1 MNVNRVF
8 SGCEEASKILNKWIC
23 SATNDVKVTLPNE
36 EQAKLILKNF
46 KLTTNSILGTIVN
59 YTGGIFIKSGIIRIL
74 GSGSKN
80 FKRDLYTWNMNT
92 KKIDKALIVAD
103 DIFGGIFAINGG
115 KFNGDL
121 GTVYY
126 FAPDTLEWEDLNLR
140 YSEFIYWTFSGDVKK
155 FYEEF
160 LWNNWEEE
168 FSNID
173 DDKGISIYPFLWADG
188 PDIRYRSKKIVDI
201 QELY

>member
-1 MNVNRVF
+1 MNINGMF
-8 SGCEEASKILNKWIC
+8 NSNEESVKILNKWIC
-23 SATNDVKVTLPNE
+23 GAVNDIKVTLPNE
-36 EQAKLILKNF
+36 EKAKLILKNF
-46 KLTTNSILGTIVN
+46 QLTTNSILGAIVN
-59 YTGGIFIKSGIIRIL
+59 YTGGIFVRGSIIRIL

-80 FKRDLYTWNMNT
+80 FKRDLYTWNMNK

-103 DIFGGIFAINGG
+103 DIFGGIFVINGG

-121 GTVYY
+121 GNVYY
-126 FAPDTLEWEDLNLR
+126 FAPDTLEWEDLDLK
-140 YSEFIYWTFSGDVKK
+140 YSEFIYWAFSGDVKK

-160 LWNNWEEE
+160 LWDNWEEE

-173 DDKGISIYPFLWADG
+173 DNKGISLYPFLWADG
-188 PDIRYRSKKIVDI
+188 PDIKYRSKIIVDI